1 MFRFNSMK
9 FLPLDQAAAS
19 TSNSAALKAV
29 KPMEMVSATVVEI
42 TADQYFEMV
51 SKRKEKSRYAAL
63 ERVVQEAVRKF
74 ARSMYETE
82 AISNDM
88 EELQAR
94 RRERARL
101 QTAIR
106 GGTATREDRQLFE
119 QSKDLDDDYDELLAK
134 ESKASAESEKSW
146 ERLERSKSKLRD
158 YALEAF
164 FSHCYEVF
172 CGFKNNTLTPR
183 LLGRRRLLQ
192 GRRHSHL
199 LGAAG

>member
-1 MFRFNSMK
+1 ME

-51 SKRKEKSRYAAL
+51 SKRKEKTRYAAL

-74 ARSMYETE
+74 ARSMYKTE

-94 RRERARL
+94 RRER
-101 QTAIR
+101 
-106 GGTATREDRQLFE
+106 TRQKTSNS
-119 QSKDLDDDYDELLAK
+119 QK
-134 ESKASAESEKSW
+134 
-146 ERLERSKSKLRD
+146 
-158 YALEAF
+158 
-164 FSHCYEVF
+164 
-172 CGFKNNTLTPR
+172 T
-183 LLGRRRLLQ
+183 
-192 GRRHSHL
+192 
-199 LGAAG
+199 